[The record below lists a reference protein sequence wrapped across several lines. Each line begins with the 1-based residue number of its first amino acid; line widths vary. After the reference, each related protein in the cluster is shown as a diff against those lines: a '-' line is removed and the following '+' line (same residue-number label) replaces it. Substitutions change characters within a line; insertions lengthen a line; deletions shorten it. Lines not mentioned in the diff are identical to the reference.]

1 MKVKTKDIVRGR
13 FVDLL
18 IEYLSLQGEDI
29 GRIASN
35 SFNFPVVEGE
45 EEAWVEIL
53 VKIPKDDEGY
63 EKREDYEL
71 KEAEKIA
78 KKEAAEKIKQ
88 KKIERDKKR
97 REEKKKEEEGE

>member
-18 IEYLSLQGEDI
+18 MEYLSLQGEDI
-29 GRIASN
+29 GKIASN

-53 VKIPKDDEGY
+53 VKIPKDDDGY